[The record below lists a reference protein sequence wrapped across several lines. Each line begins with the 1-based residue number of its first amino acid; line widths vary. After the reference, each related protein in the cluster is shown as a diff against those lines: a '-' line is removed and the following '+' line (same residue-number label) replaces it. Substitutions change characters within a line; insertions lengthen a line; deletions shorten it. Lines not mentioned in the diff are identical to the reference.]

1 MRSVS
6 VILVSLLVVV
16 GAVGAVP
23 LAAAAPADL
32 STDSAVQTVDGG
44 VAEQTG
50 EENAFPITLTD
61 ATGTEVT
68 LDERPDRVTTTNP
81 SAAQVMWELG
91 AEDQVVGLTQF
102 AHYLD
107 GAESRENVSATEQ
120 GVSIERVVG
129 TEPDL
134 VLAPN
139 ATSVETVET
148 LRETGL
154 TVYHFSE
161 ATDFDDV
168 ADKTLTVGQLT
179 GNEQAAHETNAWVD
193 ANVESVS
200 ASTADAENPRLLY
213 PLLGGFAVGG
223 DTFIHEI
230 IVASGAEN
238 VASEE
243 FDGYEVLSDEVVL
256 TLDPEVLLITDQT
269 QGQIMNNEPYSLTTA
284 GENNQS
290 AQLEVNYINQ
300 AAPRSIVYSTR
311 NLTAQLHPDLYD
323 ESEYVSRQAAAD
335 GEHAAADD
343 TAEDESTDTADDEST
358 DTDTADEPAEP
369 DATETEGDDE
379 TDVSAPGFG
388 VVVAVLA
395 LIGGGLLARRSCAA
409 ETHDRQ
415 S

>member
-6 VILVSLLVVV
+6 VCCVTLLVFVA
-16 GAVGAVP
+16 AVGGIP
-23 LAAAAPADL
+23 LAAADPADL
-32 STDSAVQTVDGG
+32 SAESADVSD
-44 VAEQTG
+44 EPDD
-50 EENAFPITLTD
+50 AFPITLTD

-68 LDERPDRVTTTNP
+68 LDERPVRVTTTNP

-91 AEDQVVGLTQF
+91 AEEQVVGLTRF

-107 GAESRENVSATEQ
+107 GAESRENVSSTEQ
-120 GVSIERVVG
+120 GVSLERVVG

-139 ATSVETVET
+139 ATSVETVKA

-168 ADKTLTVGQLT
+168 ADKTQTIGQLT
-179 GNEQAAHETNAWVD
+179 GNEQAAHETNAWVE

-200 ASTADAENPRLLY
+200 TATADAENPRLLY

-223 DTFIHEI
+223 ETFIHEI

-256 TLDPEVLLITDQT
+256 TLDPEVLLVTDQT
-269 QGQIMNNEPYSLTTA
+269 EGQIMDREPYSLTTA
-284 GENNQS
+284 GEASQS
-290 AQLEVNYINQ
+290 VQLEVNYINQ

-311 NLTAQLHPDLYD
+311 NLTAQLHPDRYN
-323 ESEYVSRQAAAD
+323 ESDYVSRQAIAD
-335 GEHAAADD
+335 GEYTLEDD
-343 TAEDESTDTADDEST
+343 GEITDTETADSEPT
-358 DTDTADEPAEP
+358 DTD
-369 DATETEGDDE
+369 DE
-379 TDVSAPGFG
+379 TNVSAPGFG
-388 VVVAVLA
+388 VVVAVLS
-395 LIGGGLLARRSCAA
+395 LVGGGLLARR
-409 ETHDRQ
+409 R
-415 S
+415 